1 MNNEAIMK
9 HRQELQQLGYT
20 IIPDVFSETSVREM
34 ISVIDGASQNSPFFR
49 KTSDLFAIR
58 RFLQEVPFIIPLIF
72 TPTIRQIIH
81 DLFGEHHVPV
91 KSIYFDKRGQSN
103 WFVAWHQ
110 DLTISVAEKLPVAG
124 YGPWTVKPGQYAVQP
139 PTSILESIYT
149 LRIHLDDTDE
159 QNGALKVLP
168 GSHAKGIHRA
178 DQIDLLQTPDV
189 SCQVKRGGIM
199 IMRPL
204 LMHASGRSS
213 NGHNRRVIHIEFS
226 DRELAGGLQWVEKIS
241 APRILS
247 DSGL

>member
-1 MNNEAIMK
+1 MTYK
-9 HRQELQQLGYT
+9 QELEQLGYT
-20 IIPDVFSETSVREM
+20 IIPDIFSETSVKEM
-34 ISVIDGASQNSPFFR
+34 ISVIDSVDRHSPFFR

-58 RFLQEVPFIIPLIF
+58 RFLQEVPSIIPLIF
-72 TPTIRQIIH
+72 TPSVRQIIH
-81 DLFGEHHVPV
+81 DLFGKHHVPV
-91 KSIYFDKRGQSN
+91 KSIYFDKPGQSN

-110 DLTISVAEKLPVAG
+110 DLTISVTEKLPVAG

-139 PTSILESIYT
+139 PVSILESIYT

-168 GSHAKGIHRA
+168 GSHMKGIHRA
-178 DQIDLLQTPDV
+178 DHLDLTQTQEV

-226 DRELAGGLQWVEKIS
+226 DQELAGGLQWAEKFS
-241 APRILS
+241 RLPDA
-247 DSGL
+247 DFV